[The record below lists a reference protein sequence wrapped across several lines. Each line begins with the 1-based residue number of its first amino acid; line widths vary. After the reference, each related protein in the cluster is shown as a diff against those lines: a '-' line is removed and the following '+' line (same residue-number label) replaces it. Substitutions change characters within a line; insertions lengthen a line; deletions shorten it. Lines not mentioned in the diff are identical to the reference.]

1 MNNNTVLLV
10 ARILLAAIFIIAGAF
25 KLSGGVE
32 GMAGLSGWVASKGI
46 PLALPL
52 TWAAAI
58 FEVVAGVL
66 ILVGYKT
73 RLVSYA
79 IAAFCV
85 FTAVVFHNDLANQND
100 FNAFF
105 KNFAIAGGYL
115 ALSVAG
121 AGALSV
127 DAKRN

>member
-1 MNNNTVLLV
+1 MNNNTVLLL

-32 GMAGLSGWVASKGI
+32 GIAGLAGYIGSKGI
-46 PLALPL
+46 PLALPVAWL
-52 TWAAAI
+52 TAI

-66 ILVGYKT
+66 ILVGYQT

-79 IAAFCV
+79 LAAFCIV
-85 FTAVVFHNDLANQND
+85 SAVIFHNNFGDQTD
-100 FNAFF
+100 FNMFL
-105 KNFAIAGGYL
+105 KNFAMAGGYL

-121 AGALSV
+121 AGAFSI
-127 DAKRN
+127 DAKRS